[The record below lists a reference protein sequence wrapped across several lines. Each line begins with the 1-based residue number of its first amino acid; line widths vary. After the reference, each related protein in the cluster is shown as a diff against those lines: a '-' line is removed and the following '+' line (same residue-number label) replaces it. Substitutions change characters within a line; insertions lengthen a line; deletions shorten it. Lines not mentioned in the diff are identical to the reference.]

1 MKAKHEFPYKEDYK
15 EYLKTYFAGLA
26 MQGLCATPDKGTFSK
41 IEDFYIKT
49 AEHSIK
55 IADELLK
62 QLEQ

>member
-26 MQGLCATPDKGTFSK
+26 MQGLLANQYSIDKHN
-41 IEDFYIKT
+41 E
-49 AEHSIK
+49 AEINWIAKHSIMQ
-55 IADELLK
+55 ADELLK